1 MQSGARMHHRL
12 SIVPYVLLSE
22 YASEIGHGGWGLMR
36 ILETVRPIEDAKMAA
51 RPVMQQ
57 WPIVVDR
64 WIGSPAMYHTKS
76 DILSLVN
83 QEKSLNYPLKLTVGF
98 GWYSLSN
105 LWSTWVPKNCQ
116 DICNTHSWPN
126 HSWRDGFGTLV

>member
-1 MQSGARMHHRL
+1 MHHRL

-36 ILETVRPIEDAKMAA
+36 ILATVRPIEDAKMAA

-64 WIGSPAMYHTKS
+64 ISSYVSHKKRHFIP
-76 DILSLVN
+76 
-83 QEKSLNYPLKLTVGF
+83 
-98 GWYSLSN
+98 
-105 LWSTWVPKNCQ
+105 
-116 DICNTHSWPN
+116 
-126 HSWRDGFGTLV
+126 R